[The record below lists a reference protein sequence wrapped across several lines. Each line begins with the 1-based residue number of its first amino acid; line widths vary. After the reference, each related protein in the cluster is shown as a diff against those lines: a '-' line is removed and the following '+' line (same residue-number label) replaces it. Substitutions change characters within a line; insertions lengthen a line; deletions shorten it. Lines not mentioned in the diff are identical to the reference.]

1 MWINRG
7 RPAVDY
13 HHSIR
18 RLRRVVLCENPL
30 PERRLG
36 DEPADPAKGPGAMR
50 YAIAGM
56 NRLSLAAAAAALLA
70 VQTASAEETCGLCQ
84 QEVVTNSEL
93 AVCFL
98 QRYEEFAS
106 KANGTVI
113 VDLTECEEQRG
124 IVDVLPTIESIK
136 AEEPDLRFMV
146 MRPQLDCLKAKLE
159 DPSIVLDPSARIRLD
174 SCG

>member
-1 MWINRG
+1 M
-7 RPAVDY
+7 
-13 HHSIR
+13 
-18 RLRRVVLCENPL
+18 
-30 PERRLG
+30 
-36 DEPADPAKGPGAMR
+36 
-50 YAIAGM
+50 
-56 NRLSLAAAAAALLA
+56 
-70 VQTASAEETCGLCQ
+70 
-84 QEVVTNSEL
+84 VTNSEL
-93 AVCFL
+93 AECFL
-98 QRYEEFAS
+98 RRYEEFAS

-159 DPSIVLDPSARIRLD
+159 DPSVVLDPSARIRLD